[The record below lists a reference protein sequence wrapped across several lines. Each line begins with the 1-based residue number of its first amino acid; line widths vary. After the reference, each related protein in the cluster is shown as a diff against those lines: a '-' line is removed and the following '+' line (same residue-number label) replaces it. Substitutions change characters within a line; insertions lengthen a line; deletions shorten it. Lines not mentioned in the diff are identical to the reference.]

1 MPDNR
6 YRQTEPLARSHK
18 VTDFNCGEPELDLY
32 LKRFAFNN
40 QRKEISRTYVT
51 VRDENV
57 VGYYTIAFGSV
68 SPDDSA
74 DEIKAGLPKYDIPV
88 MLLARLAV
96 DNGEKAN
103 GLGRALLRDAMLR
116 TVQAAN
122 IAGLRAFLVHAKHAA
137 ARRYYEQFG
146 FINSPTNELHLM
158 LSIKDIR
165 ENLI

>member
-1 MPDNR
+1 MSNNK

-18 VTDFNCGEPELDLY
+18 VTDFDCGEPELDFY

-51 VRDENV
+51 VRGEDV
-57 VGYYTIAFGSV
+57 VVYYTLAFGAV
-68 SPDDSA
+68 RPDDSP
-74 DEIKAGLPKYDIPV
+74 DEIKSGLPSYDIPV

-96 DNGEKAN
+96 DKAEKGN

-116 TVQAAN
+116 TVQAAD
-122 IAGLRAFLVHAKHAA
+122 IAGLRAFLVHAKHDE
-137 ARRYYEQFG
+137 ARKYYEQFG

-165 ENLI
+165 ANLI

>member
-1 MPDNR
+1 MSNNE

-18 VTDFNCGEPELDLY
+18 VTDFDCGEPELDFY

-51 VRDENV
+51 VREEDV
-57 VGYYTIAFGSV
+57 VGYYTLAFGAV
-68 SPDDSA
+68 RPDDSP
-74 DEIKAGLPKYDIPV
+74 DEIKSGLPNYDIPV

-96 DNGEKAN
+96 DKAEKGN

-116 TVQAAN
+116 TVQAAD
-122 IAGLRAFLVHAKHAA
+122 IAGLRAFLVHAKHDE
-137 ARRYYEQFG
+137 ARKYYEQFG

-165 ENLI
+165 ANLI